1 MFICLDQLSLWLL
14 KLFFILE
21 LEPLWA
27 EFFGD
32 GVLLGVPEWVDFLK
46 CRKDVTLDNCSCVPF
61 MSLLGLTDLVLELTV
76 AHIRIVSLEQ
86 SSLLFFLPILL
97 IEMDIVKVKDLPS
110 DGRDIEFFE
119 DLAQFVFGQVV
130 A

>member
-46 CRKDVTLDNCSCVPF
+46 GWKDVTLYNRSCVPF

-76 AHIRIVSLEQ
+76 AHVRIVSLEQ
-86 SSLLFFLPILL
+86 SPLLFFLPILL

-119 DLAQFVFGQVV
+119 DLA
-130 A
+130 

>member
-1 MFICLDQLSLWLL
+1 
-14 KLFFILE
+14 
-21 LEPLWA
+21 
-27 EFFGD
+27 
-32 GVLLGVPEWVDFLK
+32 
-46 CRKDVTLDNCSCVPF
+46 

-110 DGRDIEFFE
+110 DGGDIEFFE